1 MSRSMLAAGS
11 VVSMYI
17 DKFKK
22 VVTIESD
29 HPLAVAQIAKNA
41 QKGHSARVA
50 KVESPWTG
58 GDEDSADEDDD
69 VDEDDELT
77 DDDDAE
83 VETAAPARRPKKPKK
98 RTSR

>member
-58 GDEDSADEDDD
+58 DDEDSADEDEI
-69 VDEDDELT
+69 DEDEESTD

-83 VETAAPARRPKKPKK
+83 VETAAPTRRPKKPKK